1 MTKQN
6 VGMAREREQSA
17 CWWPLTNTRLNTNIE
32 VHNKFGKCSFLGE
45 PIGKSDVMQSFFSM
59 SSTQTKHSRNIHQK
73 WKKKTKH
80 YYTQF
85 HTYTHIQTS
94 NCYCYV
100 QSAGLFAWALCR
112 RRRRRKVR
120 NHQNKGVTWHWVKQR
135 H

>member
-1 MTKQN
+1 MLAWQ
-6 VGMAREREQSA
+6 EREQ

-32 VHNKFGKCSFLGE
+32 VHNKFGKC
-45 PIGKSDVMQSFFSM
+45 FFFGG
-59 SSTQTKHSRNIHQK
+59 TNWQIRCNAIFFFYVFNTNQTLQKHSPKNE
-73 WKKKTKH
+73 KKKTKH